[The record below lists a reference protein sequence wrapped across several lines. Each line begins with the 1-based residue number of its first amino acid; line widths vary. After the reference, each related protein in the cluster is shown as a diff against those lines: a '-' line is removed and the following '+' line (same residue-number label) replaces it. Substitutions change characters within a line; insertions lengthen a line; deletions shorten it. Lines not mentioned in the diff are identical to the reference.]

1 MRVETD
7 KYIFST
13 GKIPR
18 GYGMW
23 AFEIKHKEH
32 FFHGNYSDCK
42 KKAII
47 EARKQDAFEIVV
59 LP

>member
-7 KYIFST
+7 KYIFNT

-23 AFEIKHKEH
+23 AFEIRGKTI
-32 FFHGNYSDCK
+32 FITGNYADAK
-42 KKAII
+42 KEAIK
-47 EARKQDAFEIVV
+47 EAKRQDAFEIAV